1 MRYLSRSRYGPDKND
16 KAESKQVRWLLFPMK
31 SCSNLGSKAGLDAIV
46 REERTTYLADLN
58 KAPGFV
64 DGAPVKRGAHI
75 KPLINPSRTH

>member
-16 KAESKQVRWLLFPMK
+16 KAESKQ
-31 SCSNLGSKAGLDAIV
+31 AGLDAIV

-64 DGAPVKRGAHI
+64 DGAPVKRAVTSSD
-75 KPLINPSRTH
+75 PNNR